1 MSGAARRWGA
11 GPASRSRD
19 PGPRKTVVARP
30 VRVPTLT
37 SRRTVR
43 CRRQTFVRGEKTVRS
58 HAAVAVSSSRAR
70 YDVILASRSERWRL
84 RARHRRP

>member
-1 MSGAARRWGA
+1 M
-11 GPASRSRD
+11 
-19 PGPRKTVVARP
+19 
-30 VRVPTLT
+30 
-37 SRRTVR
+37 
-43 CRRQTFVRGEKTVRS
+43 RS